1 MQRGYPITIYSAHMS
16 DPLNKTGKIVIVAD
30 DFTGSNDTG
39 VQFSKRNLRS
49 VVISNN
55 EKINKLWNDFDVI
68 VIDTE
73 SRFETPDAAYRKA
86 YETGEILKRRKP
98 DCIYKKIDSTFRGNI
113 GAEIAGLMESLGI
126 AHTILVPAF
135 PSNGRITKNGMVYVN
150 SKLLQ
155 ETEASADPR
164 TPVRDSYIPKIIS
177 GQTDKTIALI
187 SHEIVHA
194 GRKVLENKLSQ
205 LVKNNIEI
213 IVIDALDDSDM
224 DLIASVTAPLKDKV
238 MFAGSPGFAEFLPQ
252 YLNIGI
258 RGRINIVIAGSVSNV
273 TRDQINHAQK
283 NMRLSV
289 IDIDTDKLFSGK
301 QKEEIKRILE
311 IINDSCS
318 EDKDIIIRSSASR
331 DSVRS
336 SVEQGK
342 QKGFTPVE
350 VSENIAFFLGKLTRE
365 IIETYP
371 VNGIVLTGG
380 DTAIKTVNALNVS
393 GTVIHKEIEPGIPY
407 GNFIDEKFRN
417 ITVVTKAGGFG
428 SREAILRILNFL
440 REGQDK

>member
-1 MQRGYPITIYSAHMS
+1 
-16 DPLNKTGKIVIVAD
+16 
-30 DFTGSNDTG
+30 
-39 VQFSKRNLRS
+39 
-49 VVISNN
+49 
-55 EKINKLWNDFDVI
+55 
-68 VIDTE
+68 
-73 SRFETPDAAYRKA
+73 
-86 YETGEILKRRKP
+86 
-98 DCIYKKIDSTFRGNI
+98 
-113 GAEIAGLMESLGI
+113 
-126 AHTILVPAF
+126 
-135 PSNGRITKNGMVYVN
+135 
-150 SKLLQ
+150 
-155 ETEASADPR
+155 
-164 TPVRDSYIPKIIS
+164 
-177 GQTDKTIALI
+177 
-187 SHEIVHA
+187 
-194 GRKVLENKLSQ
+194 
-205 LVKNNIEI
+205 
-213 IVIDALDDSDM
+213 M

-252 YLNIGI
+252 YLNTGI

-428 SREAILRILNFL
+428 RKEAILRILNFL

>member
-1 MQRGYPITIYSAHMS
+1 MMVSS
-16 DPLNKTGKIVIVAD
+16 LNKTGKIVIVAD

-39 VQFSKRNLRS
+39 VQFSKRHLKS
-49 VVISNN
+49 VVVINN

-68 VIDTE
+68 VIDIE

-126 AHTILVPAF
+126 GHTILVPAF

-150 SKLLQ
+150 GKLLE

-187 SHEIVHA
+187 SYEIVQA
-194 GRKVLENKLSQ
+194 GRFVLENKLSQ
-205 LVKNNIEI
+205 LVKNSIEI
-213 IVIDALDDSDM
+213 IVIDALDDRDM
-224 DLIASVTAPLKDKV
+224 DMIASVTAPLKNRV
-238 MFAGSPGFAEFLPQ
+238 MFSGSPGFAGFLPE
-252 YLNIGI
+252 YLKTGNQ
-258 RGRINIVIAGSVSNV
+258 RNINIVIAGSVSNV
-273 TRDQINHAQK
+273 TRDQIDHAQK
-283 NMRLSV
+283 NMHLSV
-289 IDIDTDKLFSGK
+289 IDIDTGKLFSGK
-301 QKEEIKRILE
+301 EAEEVRRILR
-311 IINDSCS
+311 IINESCS
-318 EDKDIIIRSSASR
+318 EDKDIIVRSSPSR

-336 SVEQGK
+336 SIEQGQ
-342 QKGFTPVE
+342 QKGLTPVE
-350 VSENIAFFLGKLTRE
+350 VSESIALFLGELTRE
-365 IIETYP
+365 IIEKFP
-371 VNGIVLTGG
+371 VNGILLTGG
-380 DTAIKTVNALNVS
+380 DTAIKTVNALNAS
-393 GTVIHKEIEPGIPY
+393 GTVIQKEIEPGIPY

-428 SREAILRILNFL
+428 SNEAILRILNFF